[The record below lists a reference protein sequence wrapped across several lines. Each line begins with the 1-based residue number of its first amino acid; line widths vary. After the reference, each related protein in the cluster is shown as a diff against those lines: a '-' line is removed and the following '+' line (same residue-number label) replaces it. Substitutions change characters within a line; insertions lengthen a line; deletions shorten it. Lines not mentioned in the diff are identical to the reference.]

1 MARNPKFYR
10 PDSYSEIQ
18 RYQWE
23 DEIIKALNCGYLN
36 NKQVLTLM
44 KLSSAMNWARHKGEL
59 RWSNEKACERVGLSQ
74 ATFYRN
80 KKEILLSG
88 FLGRRRGN
96 YFAKIPSYIEV
107 QTYCRNLEQR
117 TLDITKERQREELS
131 EKDQNYVDPWS
142 ITTSQPDTSTKQI
155 ES

>member
-59 RWSNEKACERVGLSQ
+59 RWSNEKACKRVGLSQ

-80 KKEILLSG
+80 KNEILLSG
-88 FLGRRRGN
+88 FLGQRRGN
-96 YFAKIPSYIEV
+96 YYAKFPSYDELQKYV
-107 QTYCRNLEQR
+107 YHLEKESLKKELEKKKQE
-117 TLDITKERQREELS
+117 TKNPDE
-131 EKDQNYVDPWS
+131 DVIDPWA
-142 ITTSQPDTSTKQI
+142 
-155 ES
+155 E